1 MDLIAQKA
9 LELVP
14 FLNYPNFDE
23 IKEDLLLSDAS
34 INAFLLSMELKR
46 LCAPSIRIIDFRSD
60 GDCVEFIYSGIRH
73 FLQAADIEEFKQL
86 LEQYHGVYSNG
97 LYEELLRHHSER

>member
-34 INAFLLSMELKR
+34 INAFLLSMELKKT
-46 LCAPSIRIIDFRSD
+46 LRSK
-60 GDCVEFIYSGIRH
+60 YSH
-73 FLQAADIEEFKQL
+73 
-86 LEQYHGVYSNG
+86 Y
-97 LYEELLRHHSER
+97 